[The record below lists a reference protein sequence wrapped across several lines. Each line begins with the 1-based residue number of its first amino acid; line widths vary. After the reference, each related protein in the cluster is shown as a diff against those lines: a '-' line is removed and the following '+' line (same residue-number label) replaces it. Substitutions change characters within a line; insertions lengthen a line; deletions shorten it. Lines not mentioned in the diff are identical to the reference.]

1 MKKMLMIALMSLA
14 MTSQVSA
21 QDVLNDIVN
30 RAHALF
36 NDSSK
41 NKQDRQVALFKY
53 DALTYLRAK
62 VIQPTD
68 VMGNSVDY
76 DTRDWPSARKRT

>member
-36 NDSSK
+36 NDSSSGL
-41 NKQDRQVALFKY
+41 V
-53 DALTYLRAK
+53 
-62 VIQPTD
+62 
-68 VMGNSVDY
+68 
-76 DTRDWPSARKRT
+76 